1 MKRYL
6 VGLMFLI
13 LLSAAGANAGQR
25 IYEVGTAYMYYPWTS
40 DEEIVRDLETM
51 AATGINAVN
60 PFPPFT
66 VSVQNPEPD
75 FSKTDLLLKT
85 AQRLGL
91 RVMPTVF
98 LNEQIPDLVAAKW
111 PERLHSPLIDNPT
124 RENQLSLADSEVLGV
139 IDYYVS
145 AAVRHFKD
153 HPCVVAYN
161 IWPEPHLFGILEPGA
176 HDPHYEQWFAEW
188 EMKKYGSVAAWYAQ
202 WNDVY
207 LNHEY
212 HRIDRTLFYWDT
224 NGRIL
229 QHLAELVKSIDPAHP
244 TRTHNVGSAVVRGG
258 IGAYDQDGWT
268 LAKYVDEYG
277 LSYYPDVPTRA
288 FEGQPDL
295 LEKAKA
301 FWDTPWTTSLL
312 LTAVH
317 DEAGSKRFILP
328 EVETGAQT
336 GLTRYGF
343 EPGTVYDGNRIH
355 LMSWQIAAHDA
366 KGMYFWK
373 WGPHLNER
381 QAFGRGLV
389 ASDGTV
395 TSRAVAAG
403 KAAQA
408 LNSDPDLFLD
418 SRPLPPQVAV
428 VFDVVG
434 DLKAKIHGSDW
445 GSFTSRN
452 LVGIYHQLWK
462 DQVRVNVLD
471 GRQLTADSLK
481 PYKLVI
487 FPFYLCLRT
496 NVAEA
501 IEAYVSGGGTVLADA
516 RFGIINELDRGYE
529 VNPGLGMA
537 KLFGARRHDLLSSHN
552 PTEIRVSDGGGLAN
566 GGNLPSRLAGGV
578 FREELQLEKGNE
590 GKVLGVFAATGTP
603 AIVVRRTGK
612 GQTVLLAFSLGVPL
626 AANDAGA
633 TGLLRAVVKS
643 AGVEPPIR
651 ILTTAAPASVEAVVH
666 SRGQADERLVY
677 LLNWGHHQENLTAE
691 LPWPGQGR
699 LQGKDI
705 VSGRPVDVE
714 HRQNR
719 VPFSLALSADHAAA
733 VHIQP

>member
-1 MKRYL
+1 MKQHL
-6 VGLMFLI
+6 AGIMIAF
-13 LLSAAGANAGQR
+13 LLSTAGATAGQR
-25 IYEVGTAYMYYPWTS
+25 IYEVGAAYMYYPWTS
-40 DEEIVRDLETM
+40 DEQIAHDLETM
-51 AATGINAVN
+51 AATGINTVN
-60 PFPPFT
+60 PFPPFM
-66 VSVQNPEPD
+66 VSVGNAEPD

-98 LNEQIPDLVAAKW
+98 LNEQIPDLMAAKY
-111 PERLHSPLIDNPT
+111 PQRLTSPLIDNPT
-124 RENQLSLADSEVLGV
+124 RENQLSLADPDVLGV

-153 HPCVVAYN
+153 YPCVIAYN
-161 IWPEPHLFGILEPGA
+161 IWPEPHLFGILEPGS

-188 EMKKYGSVAAWYAQ
+188 ELKKYGSVAAWYAQ

-212 HRIDRTLFYWDT
+212 HRIDRALFYWDT

-229 QHLAELVKSIDPAHP
+229 KHLAELVKSIDPAHP
-244 TRTHNVGSAVVRGG
+244 TRTHGVGSAIVREGLG
-258 IGAYDQDGWT
+258 PYDQDGWT

-277 LSYYPDVPTRA
+277 LSYYPDVPTRG
-288 FEGQPDL
+288 FESQPEM

-301 FWDTPWTTSLL
+301 FWDTPWTNSLL

-328 EVETGAQT
+328 EVQTGAQT

-343 EPGTVYDGNRIH
+343 HPGTVYDGNRIH
-355 LMSWQIAAHDA
+355 LMTWQIAAHDA

-389 ASDGTV
+389 ASDGSV
-395 TSRAVAAG
+395 TDRAVAAG
-403 KAAQA
+403 KAART

-434 DLKAKIHGSDW
+434 DLKARIHGSDW

-452 LVGIYHQLWK
+452 LIGIYHQLWN
-462 DQVRVNVLD
+462 DQVRVNLLD
-471 GRQLTADSLK
+471 GRQLTAGSLK

-487 FPFYLCLRT
+487 FPFYLCLRS

-501 IEAYVSGGGTVLADA
+501 IEAYVEGGGTVLADA
-516 RFGIINELDRGYE
+516 RFGIINELDRGYP

-552 PTEIRVSDGGGLAN
+552 ATEIRITDAAGLVN
-566 GGNLPSRLAGGV
+566 GVNVPTRLAGGV
-578 FREELQLEKGNE
+578 FREELQLERGSE
-590 GKVLGVFAATGTP
+590 GRVMGVFDATGTP
-603 AIVVRRTGK
+603 AVVVRRTGK
-612 GQTVLLAFSLGVPL
+612 GQTVLLAFSLGIPL
-626 AANDAGA
+626 EANDAGA
-633 TGLLRAVVKS
+633 AGLLRAVVKS

-651 ILTTAAPASVEAVVH
+651 ISMTATPAPVEAIVH
-666 SRGQADERLVY
+666 SRGRADERLVY
-677 LLNWGHHQENLTAE
+677 LLNWSHREENVTAE
-691 LPWPGQGR
+691 LPWPGPAR

-705 VSGRPVDVE
+705 VSGRPVQVE
-714 HRQNR
+714 HSQNR
-719 VPFSLALSADHAAA
+719 ARFSLTLSADHAAA

>member
-1 MKRYL
+1 MKR
-6 VGLMFLI
+6 FLAGI
-13 LLSAAGANAGQR
+13 IIALFCFAAAAAADQR
-25 IYEVGTAYMYYPWTS
+25 IYEVGTAYVYYPWTP
-40 DEEIVRDLETM
+40 DEEIVHDIETM
-51 AATGINAVN
+51 AAAGINSVN
-60 PFPPFT
+60 PFPPFQ
-66 VSVQNPEPD
+66 VSLGNPEPD
-75 FSKTDLLLKT
+75 FSKIDVLLKT
-85 AQRLGL
+85 AERFGL

-98 LNEQIPDLVAAKW
+98 LNEHLPDQIAAKY
-111 PERLHSPLIDNPT
+111 PQRLTSPLTDNPT
-124 RENQLSLADSEVLGV
+124 RENQISYADPEVLAV
-139 IDYYVS
+139 LDYYVS
-145 AAVRHFKD
+145 AAVRHLKD
-153 HPCVVAYN
+153 HPCVIAYN
-161 IWPEPHLFGILEPGA
+161 IWPEPHLFGILPPGG
-176 HDPHYEQWFAEW
+176 HDPHYEKWFADW
-188 EMKKYGSVAAWYAQ
+188 ELKKYGSVAAWYAQ

-229 QHLAELVKSIDPAHP
+229 QHLAELVKSIDPSHP
-244 TRTHNVGSAVVRGG
+244 TRTHNVGSAVVRGN
-258 IGAYDQDGWT
+258 IGPYEQDGWT

-288 FEGQPDL
+288 FEGQPEL
-295 LEKAKA
+295 LEKAKD

-343 EPGTVYDGNRIH
+343 EPGKVYDGNRIH
-355 LMSWQIAAHDA
+355 LMTWQIAAHDA

-389 ASDGTV
+389 ASDGSL

-403 KAAQA
+403 TAARV

-418 SRPLPPQVAV
+418 SRPLAPQVAV

-445 GSFTSRN
+445 GSFTSRD
-452 LVGIYHQLWK
+452 LVSIYHQLWK
-462 DQVRVNVLD
+462 DQVRVNALD
-471 GRQLTADSLK
+471 GRQLTAESLT

-487 FPFYLCLRT
+487 FPFYLCLRS

-501 IEAYVSGGGTVLADA
+501 IEAYVAGGGTVLADA
-516 RFGIINELDRGYE
+516 RFGIINELDRGFE

-537 KLFGARRHDLLSSHN
+537 KLFGARRHDLLSSHH
-552 PTEIRVSDGGGLAN
+552 PTEIRITDAVGLAN
-566 GGNLPSRLAGGV
+566 GGSLPPRLEGGF
-578 FREELQLEKGNE
+578 FREELQLEKGSE
-590 GKVLGVFAATGTP
+590 GKVIGVFTATGTP
-603 AIVVRRTGK
+603 AVVVRHTGK
-612 GQTVLLAFSLGVPL
+612 GQTVLLAFSLGPPL
-626 AANDAGA
+626 EDHDAGA
-633 TGLLRAVVKS
+633 AGLLRAIVKS

-651 ILTTAAPASVEAVVH
+651 LAMGGAPGPVEAVVH

-677 LLNWGHHQENLTAE
+677 LLNWGHREEAATAE
-691 LPWPGQGR
+691 LPWPGQAK
-699 LQGKDI
+699 LHGKDL
-705 VSGRPVDVE
+705 VSGRPVEVE
-714 HRQNR
+714 HNQNR
-719 VPFSLALSADHAAA
+719 VRFSLTMTADHAAV

>member
-1 MKRYL
+1 MKQRL
-6 VGLMFLI
+6 AGVMMAL
-13 LLSAAGANAGQR
+13 LLSAAGATAGQR
-25 IYEVGTAYMYYPWTS
+25 MYEVGSAYVYYPWTS
-40 DEEIVRDLETM
+40 DEEIIRDLETM
-51 AATGINAVN
+51 AATGINTVN
-60 PFPPFT
+60 PFPPFQI
-66 VSVQNPEPD
+66 SVGNPEPD
-75 FSKTDLLLKT
+75 FSKIDLLLKT
-85 AQRLGL
+85 AERLGL

-98 LNEQIPDLVAAKW
+98 LNEHLPDQIAAKY
-111 PERLHSPLIDNPT
+111 PQRLTSPLTDNPT
-124 RENQLSLADSEVLGV
+124 RENQLSYADPEVLGV

-153 HPCVVAYN
+153 HPCVIAYN
-161 IWPEPHLFGILEPGA
+161 IWPEPHLFGILPPGG
-176 HDPHYEQWFAEW
+176 HDPYYEKWFADW

-212 HRIDRTLFYWDT
+212 HRIDRTLFYWET

-244 TRTHNVGSAVVRGG
+244 TRTHNVGSAVVRGN
-258 IGAYDQDGWT
+258 IGPYEQDGWT

-288 FEGQPDL
+288 FEGQPEL

-418 SRPLPPQVAV
+418 SRPLSPQVAI

-452 LVGIYHQLWK
+452 LIGIYHQLWK

-501 IEAYVSGGGTVLADA
+501 IEAYVAGGGTVLADA
-516 RFGIINELDRGYE
+516 RFGIINELDRGYA

-552 PTEIRVSDGGGLAN
+552 PTEIRITDAAGLAN
-566 GGNLPSRLAGGV
+566 GGNLPGRMAGGI
-578 FREELQLEKGNE
+578 FREELQLEKGSE
-590 GKVLGVFAATGTP
+590 GKVLGVFAATGAP
-603 AIVVRRTGK
+603 AVVVRHTGK

-626 AANDAGA
+626 EANDAGA
-633 TGLLRAVVKS
+633 AGLLRAVVKS

-666 SRGQADERLVY
+666 SRGRADERLVY
-677 LLNWGHHQENLTAE
+677 LLNWGHHQENVTAE
-691 LPWPGQGR
+691 LPWPGQAR
-699 LQGKDI
+699 LQATDI
-705 VSGRPVDVE
+705 VSGRPVQVE
-714 HRQNR
+714 HSQNR
-719 VPFSLALSADHAAA
+719 ARFSLAISADHAAA